1 MAANDNIEAIINAAQ
16 EALDQAQASLTQSE
30 DFLRHQGIDPQ
41 KMRTYLDG
49 ELTEQQRAEAHA
61 SYRADLEAIEQEVA
75 QAKLHQSFQ
84 PSTSRSTG
92 LKPSRNM
99 I

>member
-16 EALDQAQASLTQSE
+16 EALDQAQASLTQSK

-41 KMRTYLDG
+41 KMRAYLDG
-49 ELTEQQRAEAHA
+49 ELTEQQRAEADA

-75 QAKLHQSFQ
+75 Q
-84 PSTSRSTG
+84 PSCIDRFSRPRRST
-92 LKPSRNM
+92 KRSRRAA
-99 I
+99 